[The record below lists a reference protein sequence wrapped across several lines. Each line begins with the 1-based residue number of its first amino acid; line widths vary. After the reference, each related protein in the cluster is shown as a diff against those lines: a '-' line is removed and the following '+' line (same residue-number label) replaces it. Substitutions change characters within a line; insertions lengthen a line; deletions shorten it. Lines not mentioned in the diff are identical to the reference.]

1 MPDELQH
8 PELTGMTR
16 QQLSDLIN
24 TMIPGLEESREQ
36 ARHAARGGPRRVA
49 RGTGRRPS
57 LTPAD
62 QILVT
67 ILYLRKHS
75 LQELLGQLFNTTAM
89 TISRAVKDV
98 PRSWKPTTS
107 TSPPRHPGSPRQP
120 TSQDSSARTTTR
132 SNQRVDSRQV
142 LTATKASPPNPTTGV
157 SGPRW

>member
-24 TMIPGLEESREQ
+24 TLIPGLEESREQ
-36 ARHAARGGPRRVA
+36 ARHAARGGPRRVV
-49 RGTGRRPS
+49 RGTGPNPS

-67 ILYLRKHS
+67 VLYLRKHS
-75 LQELLGQLFNTTAM
+75 LQELLGQLFNTTAI

-98 PRSWKPTTS
+98 RPLLEAHGVHIPA
-107 TSPPRHPGSPRQP
+107 
-120 TSQDSSARTTTR
+120 SSARFRTPADITR
-132 SNQRVDSRQV
+132 FLD
-142 LTATKASPPNPTTGV
+142 PDNPKIK
-157 SGPRW
+157 SAC